1 MVVTNMRPELETQE
15 VQEYCPHCS
24 RPLCPPP
31 AASPGHRPNLLM
43 RLRDEVEMLVEEE
56 EEEVEAG
63 WSLAKGDTGEVDSK
77 LDKGPTCERF
87 MFSFYVK
94 IDRDQSEEVNMAH
107 LELQLEK
114 LVEIEQINLLYFKK
128 YFSRLQFNEVVVDF
142 ETRNSVEWRKAP
154 QQILRNVNGYNAAYK
169 FSQLKIENK
178 SIV

>member
-1 MVVTNMRPELETQE
+1 
-15 VQEYCPHCS
+15 
-24 RPLCPPP
+24 
-31 AASPGHRPNLLM
+31 M
-43 RLRDEVEMLVEEE
+43 RLRDEVETLVEEEE

-107 LELQLEK
+107 LELQLEN
-114 LVEIEQINLLYFKK
+114 LAEIEQINLLYFKK

>member
-1 MVVTNMRPELETQE
+1 
-15 VQEYCPHCS
+15 
-24 RPLCPPP
+24 
-31 AASPGHRPNLLM
+31 M
-43 RLRDEVEMLVEEE
+43 RLRDEVETLEEE
-56 EEEVEAG
+56 EEEKEAV

-94 IDRDQSEEVNMAH
+94 IDRDQSEEANMAH

-178 SIV
+178 PIVWFLFHPFWPVWVQNNSSICPF